1 MRAPSAR
8 GRAGQEPGESA
19 YRKLQGIAGPT
30 LVETSFGMVPAHLI
44 RKGDPVH
51 VGKGRFKPVRAV
63 RTYRFDEDFLE
74 AQPEAR
80 PVEVAS
86 AASHLRSAPRKLHL
100 APGQPVLVAGARSRD
115 AVRVVPAIDIGRY
128 VAQDPASAG
137 PLTYVRLMFDKEEFV
152 PIEGIGLQCA
162 GPDA

>member
-1 MRAPSAR
+1 M
-8 GRAGQEPGESA
+8 
-19 YRKLQGIAGPT
+19 
-30 LVETSFGMVPAHLI
+30 VETSFGMVPAHLI

-63 RTYRFDEDFLE
+63 RTYSFDEDFLE

-86 AASHLRSAPRKLHL
+86 AASHLRSAPRKLQL

-115 AVRVVPAIDIGRY
+115 AVRVVPAIDIGKY
-128 VAQDPASAG
+128 AEATPDSTG
-137 PLTYVRLMFDKEEFV
+137 PLTYVRLIFDTEEFV
-152 PIEGIGLQCA
+152 PIEGVGLKCA